1 MRIAICDDDT
11 NFANTLKI
19 LIAKGTYPPND
30 IPDIF
35 VCSDGSSLFS
45 DIPDYDAVFLD
56 IDIPVFNGFQIAE
69 QLNRLGETL
78 IIFVTMHDEL
88 VYSSIKF
95 QPFRFIRKS
104 RLESELPEVLSALN
118 KTIAK
123 RKAGKK
129 FKFQTKT
136 GDVFLDINNIQY
148 IEIYGHWL
156 HVRVNSGEDL
166 ECYGSLSN
174 FEKQLAPFDFSRTHK
189 SYLVNCKYIYSI
201 EKGQIVLDDK
211 TEILLSRHRVNE
223 VKNKFKNYIRSE
235 L

>member
-104 RLESELPEVLSALN
+104 RLESELPEVLSAL
-118 KTIAK
+118 I
-123 RKAGKK
+123 
-129 FKFQTKT
+129 
-136 GDVFLDINNIQY
+136 
-148 IEIYGHWL
+148 
-156 HVRVNSGEDL
+156 
-166 ECYGSLSN
+166 
-174 FEKQLAPFDFSRTHK
+174 KQLPNEKPERNLSFRQKQATFS
-189 SYLVNCKYIYSI
+189 LI
-201 EKGQIVLDDK
+201 
-211 TEILLSRHRVNE
+211 
-223 VKNKFKNYIRSE
+223 
-235 L
+235 